1 MNSEF
6 YHLITTLSYFLNM
19 FFFFICD
26 AFTHFLSSS
35 ENTSTVFWLFEKTLF
50 ASVAA
55 WHQIFFTA
63 VTCSFR
69 PDHIQVSMI
78 CEAAH
83 SGSIRFFSFGF
94 RNRSSQSAHACVR
107 VHIQKDEPIF
117 NIAIFQSSGNFFSS
131 LFFKVSNQDAL
142 TFSHIPA
149 RCSTPDD
156 RLLQY
161 RP

>member
-1 MNSEF
+1 
-6 YHLITTLSYFLNM
+6 M

-26 AFTHFLSSS
+26 GFTHFLSSS
-35 ENTSTVFWLFEKTLF
+35 ENTSTVFWLLQKTLF

-55 WHQIFFTA
+55 WHQIFFTV

-107 VHIQKDEPIF
+107 VHIQKDEPKF
-117 NIAIFQSSGNFFSS
+117 NIAIFQSSGISFHPF
-131 LFFKVSNQDAL
+131 LFDESNQNAL
-142 TFSHIPA
+142 TSSH
-149 RCSTPDD
+149 TPLPGSISHD
-156 RLLQY
+156 
-161 RP
+161 